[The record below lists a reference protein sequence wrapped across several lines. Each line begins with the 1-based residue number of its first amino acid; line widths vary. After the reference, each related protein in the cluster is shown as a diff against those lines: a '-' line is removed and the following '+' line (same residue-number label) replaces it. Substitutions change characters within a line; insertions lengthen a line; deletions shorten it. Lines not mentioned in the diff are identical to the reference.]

1 LKQEI
6 PESILQ
12 KEEVAMKYFSILLL
26 VLLSGCASFEKPEA
40 EFSCP
45 VTGFIRDAEMV
56 SYFRDSVI
64 AAAPVTAV
72 KKTKKSNK
80 NKVKTS
86 VAPIAPVAAAVA
98 PPALFPAS
106 DLLLRAEMNGFQG
119 DCSLD
124 GKGNIIVQLKLP
136 ITVHKGA
143 AGQGLQKK
151 LLPYFIALVSP
162 EEEIIQRQSF
172 AAKADLEGAQSV
184 AITEENTITLPP
196 QDKTQKGQY
205 KILIGFQM
213 TPQQLKY
220 NQIQNQQPQ
229 GTVK

>member
-1 LKQEI
+1 
-6 PESILQ
+6 
-12 KEEVAMKYFSILLL
+12 MKYYSILLL
-26 VLLSGCASFEKPEA
+26 VLLAGCASFEKPAA

-56 SYFRDSVI
+56 SYFRDPIV
-64 AAAPVTAV
+64 ATAPVVEV

-80 NKVKTS
+80 NKVKS
-86 VAPIAPVAAAVA
+86 VAAAVA
-98 PPALFPAS
+98 AQPVLFPAS

-124 GKGNIIVQLKLP
+124 GKGNIVVEVKLP

-172 AAKADLEGAQSV
+172 AVKADLAGVESV
-184 AITEENTITLPP
+184 AVIEENTITLPP
-196 QDKTQKGQY
+196 QDKTQTGHY

-220 NQIQNQQPQ
+220 NQQ
-229 GTVK
+229 

>member
-1 LKQEI
+1 MKYY
-6 PESILQ
+6 SIL
-12 KEEVAMKYFSILLL
+12 FL
-26 VLLSGCASFEKPEA
+26 VLLAGCASFEKPEA

-56 SYFRDSVI
+56 SYFRDPVVVT
-64 AAAPVTAV
+64 APVTAPVTAV

-80 NKVKTS
+80 NKVKTP
-86 VAPIAPVAAAVA
+86 VAPVAAAAV

-162 EEEIIQRQSF
+162 EEEIVQRQSF
-172 AAKADLEGAQSV
+172 AAKADLAGVDMV
-184 AITEENTITLPP
+184 AIIEENTITLPP
-196 QDKTQKGQY
+196 QDKAQTGQY